1 MILAAYESSNFW
13 YRELVKFPE
22 FPTADSA
29 YGSNRDTGLSVPFPS
44 LFRLGTSRIKES
56 VLSCI
61 STLIVTTALIFS
73 VPSAAEGQ
81 QFGGLS
87 DTEILRA
94 TQGCEAAFNN
104 NVSSGSRC
112 LLGHGLNLALDEGLR
127 LANEHGKDTFGENFQ
142 LVGDLS
148 YRDGLGLQADLDTV
162 IPLASANFLS
172 DSSAASSVFFQYGLT
187 RWMDSESGL
196 RNDFRYGI
204 AHRFRTSEKPNSNVI
219 GLSVFHVRNAEQGH
233 ELLVSSIDYGSHWG
247 GGSLTHYLPRT
258 GWLATDGG
266 YLERATGGAELG
278 LRLNLT
284 STIQMNL
291 TGYRRQSQQELGGRS
306 EGVQLGLGWQPHKWF
321 KLTAN
326 LDDKHNGERSH
337 SIHALVSIPFESVT
351 GQHRWEGLGV
361 SPDASSNNSSYNLW
375 RPVENVGRI
384 RTEKKQNSQTATTT
398 TVNGVTVTF
407 LQDSVVSGET
417 LQIELSL
424 SAPASSDVN
433 LTVRLVPGEGDNPAV
448 AGEDFLDQYVDAVI
462 AKGTSSVVVSIP
474 LIRNENMQE
483 GRSLGVDVSVVS

>member
-1 MILAAYESSNFW
+1 M
-13 YRELVKFPE
+13 
-22 FPTADSA
+22 
-29 YGSNRDTGLSVPFPS
+29 
-44 LFRLGTSRIKES
+44 
-56 VLSCI
+56 
-61 STLIVTTALIFS
+61 
-73 VPSAAEGQ
+73 Q
-81 QFGGLS
+81 
-87 DTEILRA
+87 A
-94 TQGCEAAFNN
+94 TQGCQAAFNN
-104 NVSSGSRC
+104 NISSGSRC
-112 LLGHGLNLALDEGLR
+112 LLGHGLNLALKEGVR
-127 LANEHGKDTFGENFQ
+127 RANEYGKDTFGENFQ

-148 YRDGLGLQADLDTV
+148 YRDGAGLQADLDTV
-162 IPLASANFLS
+162 IPLASADFLS
-172 DSSAASSVFFQYGLT
+172 DSSAASSVFFQYGVT
-187 RWMDSESGL
+187 RWMDSERGL
-196 RNDFRYGI
+196 RNDFRYGL

-219 GLSVFHVRNAEQGH
+219 GLSMFHVRNAEQGH

-278 LRLNLT
+278 LHLNLT

-306 EGVQLGLGWQPHKWF
+306 EGVQLALGWQPHKWF
-321 KLTAN
+321 KFTASI
-326 LDDKHNGERSH
+326 DDKNNGERSH

-351 GQHRWEGLGV
+351 GQQHWEGLGV
-361 SPDASSNNSSYNLW
+361 SPKASSNSLYDLW

-384 RTEKKQNSQTATTT
+384 RTEKKQNSQTATA

-448 AGEDFLDQYVDAVI
+448 AGEDNLDQYVDAVI